1 MATFVGQSVEG
12 GAGAC
17 EEVTRGSGAPA
28 NARCTGRYDG
38 RRRPVPAGAA
48 GPPAPSGQVAESLL
62 ICKT

>member
-28 NARCTGRYDG
+28 NARCTGG
-38 RRRPVPAGAA
+38 MTGAPAGSA
-48 GPPAPSGQVAESLL
+48 GLRDPSGQVAESLL